1 MWIWNRY
8 LYFNL
13 GHAICIIA
21 EKLNPAYNHRLPLL
35 MKYLLSK
42 KLINPH
48 QIDTAVEFI
57 KEKGDLTLTE
67 EEFEKRV
74 GVIYF

>member
-1 MWIWNRY
+1 
-8 LYFNL
+8 
-13 GHAICIIA
+13 
-21 EKLNPAYNHRLPLL
+21 